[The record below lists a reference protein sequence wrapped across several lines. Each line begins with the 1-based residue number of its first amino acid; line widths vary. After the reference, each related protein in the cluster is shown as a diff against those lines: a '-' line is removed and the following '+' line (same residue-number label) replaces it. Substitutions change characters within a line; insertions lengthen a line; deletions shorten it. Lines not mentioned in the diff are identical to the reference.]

1 MKASRS
7 TKGPRKQWFPT
18 CRILRA
24 LSRRPRLT
32 LRLIDEGILRRVI
45 AFVRCGAHRLAADA
59 AHTIPHVCDEHSFC
73 PQEIFRT
80 MHESPVLHSNRA
92 VCRCQPDG
100 PRDRHTCPQHFGSR
114 SRPAGRFRADPP
126 TARVWR
132 RAWLPPEARGSRPAA
147 FWLKAGVP
155 VSIRGFFRDRRPDR
169 TRKRVGPDSFCQ
181 KAKLV
186 GAVQATFCTHL

>member
-1 MKASRS
+1 MYAAL
-7 TKGPRKQWFPT
+7 
-18 CRILRA
+18 RIRVA
-24 LSRRPRLT
+24 EP
-32 LRLIDEGILRRVI
+32 LI
-45 AFVRCGAHRLAADA
+45 
-59 AHTIPHVCDEHSFC
+59 
-73 PQEIFRT
+73 
-80 MHESPVLHSNRA
+80 
-92 VCRCQPDG
+92 
-100 PRDRHTCPQHFGSR
+100 

-181 KAKLV
+181 KAKLGPRHILYTSV
-186 GAVQATFCTHL
+186 NFRLVYLSFCTVQFMPPRKLYNSGDPTSVINNWVDLT